1 MTIDLD
7 KLEAKLRTSN
17 VLWFDDIDELF
28 RLARIGEKV
37 QWRPIKDAPR
47 DGTTVDICLSSINHV
62 GGVKFRPQGRIS
74 NCIWDEELQAWNDGE
89 TTFSEDY
96 DISLLSDDTHGL
108 VVTHFIPLSALPEP
122 PK

>member
-37 QWRPIKDAPR
+37 QWRPEGGHGDKERTLLRWNERGGLPAHVELGYR
-47 DGTTVDICLSSINHV
+47 VEDGWCNTYGILFS
-62 GGVKFRPQGRIS
+62 GGP
-74 NCIWDEELQAWNDGE
+74 D
-89 TTFSEDY
+89 
-96 DISLLSDDTHGL
+96 L
-108 VVTHFIPLSALPEP
+108 VIPLSALPEP